1 MIKIFIVDDHTVVRE
16 GLKRIVESD
25 PGMVVVG
32 EAGSS
37 EEALKQLSRKDF
49 QVDVLL
55 LDIALPGRS
64 GLELLHQ
71 LKTIYPSLNTLV
83 LSMYPED
90 QLAVR
95 VLRAGA
101 SGYLTKEAASDQ
113 LIDAIKTVFSDEK
126 YVTQATLKK
135 LITSIDQDPNQLL
148 HEKLSDRE
156 FLVLQLLVAG
166 KSVTE
171 ISQELSR
178 SVKTIST
185 IRSRLLSKMEMKT
198 NADLIQYAV
207 LHELIP

>member
-25 PGMVVVG
+25 PGMAVVG

-37 EEALKQLSRKDF
+37 EEALKQLSRRDF
-49 QVDVLL
+49 QVDVVL
-55 LDIALPGRS
+55 LDLALPGRS

-90 QLAVR
+90 QFAVR

-113 LIDAIKTVFSDEK
+113 LIDAIRTVFSDEK

-135 LITSIDQDPNQLL
+135 LITSIDHDQLP
-148 HEKLSDRE
+148 HEQLSDRE
-156 FLVLQLLVAG
+156 FLVLQLLASG
-166 KSVTE
+166 KTVTE
-171 ISQELSR
+171 IGQELSR

-185 IRSRLLSKMEMKT
+185 IRSRLLSKMEMRT
-198 NADLIQYAV
+198 NAELVQYAV
-207 LHELIP
+207 LHDLIL